1 MAKVKIQGHASGTGI
16 LTVTAPNTSTDR
28 TITLP
33 DATGTLLN
41 SDGDG
46 SNLTGINAIDG
57 TDLTIV
63 TGDIVFGTAGK
74 GICLGVT
81 SNTDGNTLDDYEEG
95 TWTPSL
101 DATGDSISVSYTS
114 NTGNYTKIGNS
125 VHITFRLRVSSHSGG
140 SGEYRV
146 NGLPFTSSNPGGD
159 HIGISTMAWENH
171 PITSGKE
178 FQQILDSG
186 QTYIRLKQASWENY
200 TPDSNCS
207 IYMSFHYTTS

>member
-1 MAKVKIQGHASGTGI
+1 MAKVKIQGSASGTGI
-16 LTVTAPNTSTDR
+16 LTVTSPNTSTDR

-57 TDLTIV
+57 TDLTIG

-95 TWTPSL
+95 TWTPELS
-101 DATGDSISVSYTS
+101 AAGISVSYT
-114 NTGNYTKIGNS
+114 NRDGKYTKIGNS

-140 SGEYRV
+140 SGEYRI
-146 NGLPFTSSNPGGD
+146 NGLPFTSSNPGGS

-178 FQQILDSG
+178 FQQVLDSG
-186 QTYIRLKQASWENY
+186 KTYIRLKRASWENY

-207 IYMSFHYTTS
+207 IYMSFHYMTS